1 MELIIKQL
9 EKDIIL
15 YQTKLDYNKK
25 NFEYIVSLRDEISR
39 YDKILKLFTEDK
51 LIENLLKQIMNNCET
66 IINNVL
72 KDLSNFTLKFEIDND
87 GICIYKNF
95 NNELINAEFLSG
107 YEMFVSNIAL
117 RIAFGKLNRYIRT
130 NFMIID
136 EGFASCSNT
145 NILKIDNAFNIIRKY
160 YKWCIVVS
168 HLEQIKNNFNYSYY
182 ITKNNN
188 TNDSNIIIN

>member
-1 MELIIKQL
+1 LELIIKQL

-160 YKWCIVVS
+160 YK
-168 HLEQIKNNFNYSYY
+168 
-182 ITKNNN
+182 
-188 TNDSNIIIN
+188 